1 MAEAAPLVTI
11 DGPAGAG
18 KGTVAQRLA
27 QRLGWHYLDSGALYR
42 VLALAVLRDGLPAQD
57 DERLV
62 RRARTLAVEF
72 RPQAQGYRLHLD
84 GLPVGDELRTEA
96 CAAMASEVASRPP
109 VRTALLELQRRQWR
123 APGLVAEGRDMGTV
137 VFPQAPLKVF
147 LTADAGERARRRV
160 EQLRGQGVS
169 ANLEVISDDLRAR
182 DRRDRER
189 STAPLRPAADAI
201 VIDSTGVSVEAVM
214 DRLMALCRARLGRG
228 VAVS

>member
-1 MAEAAPLVTI
+1 MAEVVPLVTI

-42 VLALAVLRDGLPAQD
+42 VLALAVLRDGLPAHD
-57 DERLV
+57 DARLV
-62 RRARTLAVEF
+62 ERARRLVVEF
-72 RPQAQGYRLHLD
+72 RPQAQGYRLYLD
-84 GLPVGDELRTEA
+84 GAPVGDELRTEA

-109 VRTALLELQRRQWR
+109 VRAALLELQRRQWR
-123 APGLVAEGRDMGTV
+123 GPGLVAEGRDMGTV

-160 EQLRGQGVS
+160 EQLRGHGAS

-201 VIDSTGVSVEAVM
+201 VIDSTGVSVEGVM
-214 DRLMALCRARLGRG
+214 DRLMALCRARLGGG
-228 VAVS
+228 VEVS